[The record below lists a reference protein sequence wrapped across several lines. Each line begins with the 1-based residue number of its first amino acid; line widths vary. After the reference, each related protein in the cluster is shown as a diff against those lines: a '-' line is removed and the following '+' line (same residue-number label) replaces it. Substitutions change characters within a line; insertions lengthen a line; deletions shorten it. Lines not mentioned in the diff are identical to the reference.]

1 MHRTHNDDIFACFG
15 WIVFEKKQFMTIGW
29 NRRNFKWIKLG
40 GIWSNNRKVWYLNCI
55 STSKVKDFLTSC
67 HFKITSPS
75 MPTFTSLTNNEQNR
89 EGMWTQWGTVCDVCP
104 HLFVRPSHLWS
115 TSVVLL
121 LLSACSSRALWAVAG
136 RYRKEYSRASVSKA
150 SSRGRQQSDAVK
162 GSSHRA
168 CMNVVLCILGKEI
181 LCAWFEESSFNVT
194 KGKKKSKVVKTLSSL
209 SKKHKI
215 KIFLGQFLQ
224 NCCTWE
230 FNKNPNLPQKASSSY
245 LENNFRTTCILML
258 PVLSS
263 SAPSTLWWHH
273 LWFIQ
278 NIVSYAPLSVR
289 ALSGTG
295 GNPPLSSMTCCATTT
310 WKSTAETQQHIWV
323 YLWHTVFWQIQRGLS
338 YEICY
343 VTVPNHF
350 TVKSHLAAVRD
361 YSMEEQGWNSP
372 VLQHIVLTGITS
384 CVSFELSGKVI
395 ETESL
400 IWSLFIF
407 EAQII
412 WLLVL

>member
-1 MHRTHNDDIFACFG
+1 MWDG
-15 WIVFEKKQFMTIGW
+15 
-29 NRRNFKWIKLG
+29 
-40 GIWSNNRKVWYLNCI
+40 VWCL
-55 STSKVKDFLTSC
+55 STF
-67 HFKITSPS
+67 
-75 MPTFTSLTNNEQNR
+75 
-89 EGMWTQWGTVCDVCP
+89 VCP
-104 HLFVRPSHLWS
+104 PQSLVKHIRGVVAAERLLQQGSLGRGGQVQEGVQQSQRQQGQQQREAAVRRRQRL
-115 TSVVLL
+115 V
-121 LLSACSSRALWAVAG
+121 
-136 RYRKEYSRASVSKA
+136 A
-150 SSRGRQQSDAVK
+150 SSLHERGAVHPGK
-162 GSSHRA
+162 R
-168 CMNVVLCILGKEI
+168 NPLCLIWGKFFQ
-181 LCAWFEESSFNVT
+181 CNKRS
-194 KGKKKSKVVKTLSSL
+194 KKSKVVKTLSSL

-361 YSMEEQGWNSP
+361 YSMEELGWNSP